1 MAKEMNIV
9 RIIKFQRLFKL
20 ALKTLMSKQQRLLIK
35 KESELIKIDSDSGL
49 ITKSKLENAEFLQ
62 RDKAVQSNS
71 LEWNELMF
79 DRGNRNL

>member
-1 MAKEMNIV
+1 MNIV

-49 ITKSKLENAEFLQ
+49 IAKSKLENAEFLQ

>member
-1 MAKEMNIV
+1 MNIV

>member
-1 MAKEMNIV
+1 MNIV

-49 ITKSKLENAEFLQ
+49 IAKSKLENAEFLQ

-79 DRGNRNL
+79 DRGNRNI

>member
-1 MAKEMNIV
+1 MNIV

-49 ITKSKLENAEFLQ
+49 IAKSKLENAQF
-62 RDKAVQSNS
+62 
-71 LEWNELMF
+71 
-79 DRGNRNL
+79 